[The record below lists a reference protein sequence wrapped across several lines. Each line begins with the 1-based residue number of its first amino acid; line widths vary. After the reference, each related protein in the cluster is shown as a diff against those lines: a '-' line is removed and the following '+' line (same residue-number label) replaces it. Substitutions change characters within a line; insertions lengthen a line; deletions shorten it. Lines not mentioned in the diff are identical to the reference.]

1 LGWRTFSDFGGRYE
15 RIFQLADSVKIV
27 AMKERGG
34 GFQIFLSDRSDPIA
48 VEPLIVARHRLKEG
62 IVLTPPQ
69 VADLVREAAMAACD
83 REVARLLALRPH
95 AIGEVRLKLQRKQ
108 FDPEVIAGIIRKY
121 ELKGLLD
128 DAHVAVGLAR
138 ATLERHPAGRRYLV
152 AVLRRKMIDRELAE
166 QTVDMVIGDRD
177 EKEIAYAALLQ
188 KRRLFFSSNEIEVES
203 LRRRAYTFLSRRGIG
218 YGSARAAFERLL
230 KEQEE
235 TDQP

>member
-1 LGWRTFSDFGGRYE
+1 
-15 RIFQLADSVKIV
+15 
-27 AMKERGG
+27 
-34 GFQIFLSDRSDPIA
+34 
-48 VEPLIVARHRLKEG
+48 LKEG

-152 AVLRRKMIDRELAE
+152 AVLRRKM
-166 QTVDMVIGDRD
+166 TVDMVIGDRD